1 MPTRVGSLIWNRI
14 NPTNKK
20 CFGTVSPL
28 CHCPGL
34 VEGFCKIQRKRK
46 YIVQRRKEVQAW
58 GLTGIT
64 QTTCTHMLPLSVC
77 TSHFILWMFVFLT
90 LVPCVC
96 PTTQPLSSENWTGT
110 LHNPAEERAGSDT
123 RDPQETSSYLPGLST
138 WQCAHCE
145 ALWKIQKMHVQT
157 LVLRMSFA
165 LLSQSATLSAH
176 LGFAGRSFF
185 LTSGPKLSGTATW
198 KNCVSKVT
206 LSAWNL
212 SAGKSRGLGDSW
224 VTPMSQSHCPTH
236 RLVYAN

>member
-64 QTTCTHMLPLSVC
+64 QTTKCTRESPSGACAHRAAAHTCTHMLHLSVC

-123 RDPQETSSYLPGLST
+123 RDPRETSSYLPGLST
-138 WQCAHCE
+138 WQCDKS
-145 ALWKIQKMHVQT
+145 LWSPVKDSKDACPDSRAQNE
-157 LVLRMSFA
+157 LCFA
-165 LLSQSATLSAH
+165 FPICHPQCPPWFCREKLLPHFWPQIIRHSHLKKLCQQSDTECLKSQCRKEQ
-176 LGFAGRSFF
+176 GAG
-185 LTSGPKLSGTATW
+185 W
-198 KNCVSKVT
+198 
-206 LSAWNL
+206 
-212 SAGKSRGLGDSW
+212 
-224 VTPMSQSHCPTH
+224 
-236 RLVYAN
+236 